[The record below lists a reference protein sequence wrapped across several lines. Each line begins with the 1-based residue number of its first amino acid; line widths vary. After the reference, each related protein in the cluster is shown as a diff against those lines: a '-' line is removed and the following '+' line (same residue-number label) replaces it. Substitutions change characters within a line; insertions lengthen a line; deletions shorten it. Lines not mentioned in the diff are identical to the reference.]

1 MTIKNVTTAGSGVL
15 GSQIGFQT
23 AFQGYAVITGASMGL
38 GKAFAIECAKR
49 NMNLILISLPDE
61 NLNKLCGEL
70 ELAYGIKA
78 HYYETDLTTREAVEE
93 LAQWINEKF
102 SVQMIINNAGIGGS
116 RIFSDTSV
124 DYLENIILLNISAM
138 VFLTRLLLPEL
149 KRHASAFI
157 LNVSSLAALSPLPF
171 KTVYPASKAFIH
183 HFSQGLKAELRD
195 SNVSV
200 SVLSP
205 GPILTNSDVSKRING
220 QSFYIKQCILPA
232 EKIAQIAIEKLLKG
246 KAVIIPGI
254 LNKFNAFMIRL
265 TPIDIR
271 INIGTSIFKRELKK
285 KKSYEGTDY
294 RSKRAAWQQLDTE
307 TVAKRL

>member
-61 NLNKLCGEL
+61 NLNELCGKL
-70 ELAYGIKA
+70 ELAHGIKA
-78 HYYETDLTTREAVEE
+78 HYYETDLTTPEAVEE

-149 KRHASAFI
+149 KRHPSAFI

-183 HFSQGLKAELRD
+183 HFSQGA
-195 SNVSV
+195 
-200 SVLSP
+200 
-205 GPILTNSDVSKRING
+205 
-220 QSFYIKQCILPA
+220 QS
-232 EKIAQIAIEKLLKG
+232 
-246 KAVIIPGI
+246 
-254 LNKFNAFMIRL
+254 
-265 TPIDIR
+265 
-271 INIGTSIFKRELKK
+271 
-285 KKSYEGTDY
+285 
-294 RSKRAAWQQLDTE
+294 
-307 TVAKRL
+307 